1 MSKKPNIYRYLNKEE
16 ILNIIKLIDTVESY
30 DTKSRFYLV
39 TLKYKSID
47 IQNFTLVNAENLVN
61 DDNIP
66 KKVRDAISKS
76 LIRRKISIVANK
88 LSNDTKYLFVNNEN
102 KHIHD
107 CVLLR
112 EWRRFLKDNNLEDIN
127 IHVFKHSISH
137 IQWNE
142 YLQQRTKENGTFKDE
157 MEEFYDK

>member
-1 MSKKPNIYRYLNKEE
+1 MKNKQKVFQYLSKDD
-16 ILNIIKLIDTVESY
+16 ILNIIKLIDKVDVF
-30 DTKSRFYLV
+30 DTKSRLYLV

-47 IQNFTLVNAENLVN
+47 IQNFTLLDAENLIKN
-61 DDNIP
+61 DDIP
-66 KKVRDAISKS
+66 KQIRDAVQNS
-76 LIRRKISIVANK
+76 LIRRKMSIKANNLK
-88 LSNDTKYLFVNNEN
+88 NDTKYLFVNSEN

-112 EWRRFLKDNNLEDIN
+112 EWRRFLNEHQIKDIN

-137 IQWNE
+137 LQWNE
-142 YLQQRTKENGTFKDE
+142 YLQQKTISKEEFKNQ